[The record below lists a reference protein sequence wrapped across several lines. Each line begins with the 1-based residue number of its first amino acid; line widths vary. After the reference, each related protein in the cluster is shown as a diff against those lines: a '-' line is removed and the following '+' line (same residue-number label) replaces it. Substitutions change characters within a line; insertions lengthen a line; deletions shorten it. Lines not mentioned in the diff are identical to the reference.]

1 VNYGFEER
9 PSLPA
14 RIFGFVLG
22 AVVGVAAGYGAFFV
36 TMAFGTMIGDAMPSL
51 HGIGML
57 AVYLAFAALPAWS
70 FGKVSRTKLASI
82 GARTMGYVGFL
93 TLAVLAT
100 IELTGIAPLYPRNVH
115 FYLVPVPMHR

>member
-14 RIFGFVLG
+14 RIVGLVMG
-22 AVVGVAAGYGAFFV
+22 AVVGVAAGYGAFFF
-36 TMAFGTMIGDAMPSL
+36 TMALGTMIGDAMPSL
-51 HGIGML
+51 HGLGML
-57 AVYLAFAALPAWS
+57 VVYLAFAALPAWS
-70 FGKVSRTKLASI
+70 FGKVSRTKRATI

-100 IELTGIAPLYPRNVH
+100 VELTGIAAVYPRNVH
-115 FYLVPVPMHR
+115 FYFVPVPMHR